1 MSENLQAEY
10 RITEDDYVRALRLD
24 LVGRPALLLACG
36 AILIMLMLA
45 IWSILGGAR
54 VIIAIPVVLGI
65 FAFIALPLQARRYYQ
80 LNKDIQEL
88 ITVEFDDDGLQFSA
102 IDGHSKLP
110 WPKIIKWRQNDHFIL
125 VYKMP
130 HIFHI
135 VPKSIAQ
142 AGFDIALLVK
152 RLGEH
157 VGRER

>member
-1 MSENLQAEY
+1 MSENPQAEY

-88 ITVEFDDDGLQFSA
+88 ITVEFNDDGLQFS
-102 IDGHSKLP
+102 
-110 WPKIIKWRQNDHFIL
+110 
-125 VYKMP
+125 
-130 HIFHI
+130 
-135 VPKSIAQ
+135 
-142 AGFDIALLVK
+142 
-152 RLGEH
+152 
-157 VGRER
+157 